1 MKTFDFTGFIKFEY
15 DSFDKI
21 TLVQTD
27 GFKIDLVN
35 RFSEIKDNF
44 PDIKLQVNYWLS
56 DSECTKEKM
65 TENFLRKLFGDLSAD
80 YEVNSYCYSS
90 WTSGTDYDTV
100 LSIGGHDL
108 YNELKNKEGQFIII
122 EVNVLDSF

>member
-1 MKTFDFTGFIKFEY
+1 MKTFDFSGFIKFEY

-21 TLVQTD
+21 KLVQTD

-56 DSECTKEKM
+56 DSECTKDKM

-90 WTSGTDYDTV
+90 WTSGIDYAIV

-108 YNELKNKEGQFIII
+108 YNELKDKEGKFLII
-122 EVNVLDSF
+122 EINVLDSF